1 MDDMVGVIIAL
12 IVVFALSTIGVGHLV
27 MDFRHFNEITEQ
39 CEEQGYIQNK
49 TVRIKCQKETL

>member
-49 TVRIKCQKETL
+49 TVRIKCQKETP

>member
-1 MDDMVGVIIAL
+1 MDDMIGVIVAL
-12 IVVFALSTIGVGHLV
+12 VVVFALSTIGVRHLV

-49 TVRIKCQKETL
+49 TVRIKCQKEAP